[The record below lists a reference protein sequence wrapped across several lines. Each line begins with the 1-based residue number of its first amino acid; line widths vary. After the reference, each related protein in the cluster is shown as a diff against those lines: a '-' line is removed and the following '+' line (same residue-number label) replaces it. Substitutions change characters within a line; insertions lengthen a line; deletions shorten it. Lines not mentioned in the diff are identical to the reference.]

1 MAKYEQTNSVIG
13 EGSVFEGK
21 FYVAGTIKIDGK
33 FEGDIRTEESLQVG
47 PTGKIKTN
55 IQARQV
61 VLAGTMIGDI
71 NATEEVN
78 LMETG
83 RLMGDISAPVV
94 NIANGVV
101 LKGSVNITGGKNK
114 ETQKLIEES
123 FSGERKSK
131 G

>member
-1 MAKYEQTNSVIG
+1 MAKYDQTNSIIG

-33 FEGDIRTEESLQVG
+33 FEGDIRTEGSLQVG
-47 PTGKIKTN
+47 TNGKIKTN
-55 IQARQV
+55 IQAREV

-78 LMETG
+78 LTETG
-83 RLMGDISAPVV
+83 RLMGDINAPVV

-114 ETQKLIEES
+114 EAQKLIEDS
-123 FSGERKSK
+123 FNGDRKQK
-131 G
+131 N